1 MGIVDKNDLTP
12 KSLKH
17 IAIIMD
23 GNGRWASKRSMS
35 RLKGH
40 EQGAKAVR
48 EAIKGCREL
57 GIPFLTLFAFSS
69 ENWKRPDEEVN
80 HLMGLFRYFI
90 KRELQDLKSA
100 GVKVNFIG
108 NISMLP
114 SDVQSMVEDA
124 KRQTE
129 DNTDLVLTIA
139 LSYGAQAEIVNSAK
153 KLAELVLS
161 GDMAIDDITEA
172 SLAATLDTD
181 GIPDPDIVL
190 RTSGEKRLS
199 NFLLWQCAYS
209 ELIFQ
214 DVLWPDF
221 RRENLE
227 IAIEEYYSRYRR
239 YGAVSV

>member
-12 KSLKH
+12 NSLKH

-57 GIPFLTLFAFSS
+57 CIPFLTLFAFSS

-90 KRELQDLKSA
+90 KRELNELKAA
-100 GVKVNFIG
+100 GVKINFIG

-114 SDVQSMVEDA
+114 DDVQELIETA
-124 KRQTE
+124 RLQTE
-129 DNTDLVLTIA
+129 GNTDLVLTIA
-139 LSYGAQAEIVNSAK
+139 LSYGGQAEIVNSAK
-153 KLAELVLS
+153 KLAEMVLS
-161 GDMAIDDITEA
+161 GEMALDDINET
-172 SLAATLDTD
+172 SLAAGLETD

-199 NFLLWQCAYS
+199 NFLLWQSAYS

-227 IAIEEYYSRYRR
+227 IAIEEYYSRCRR
-239 YGAVSV
+239 YGAVSA

>member
-1 MGIVDKNDLTP
+1 MGIVDTNDLALN
-12 KSLKH
+12 SLKH

-90 KRELQDLKSA
+90 KRELSDLKSA
-100 GVKVNFIG
+100 GVKINFIG

-114 SDVQSMVEDA
+114 DDVQELIETA
-124 KRQTE
+124 RLQTE
-129 DNTDLVLTIA
+129 GNTDLVLTIA
-139 LSYGAQAEIVNSAK
+139 LSYGGQAEIVNSAK
-153 KLAELVLS
+153 KLAEMVLS
-161 GDMAIDDITEA
+161 GEMALDDISET
-172 SLAATLDTD
+172 SLAAGLETD

-199 NFLLWQCAYS
+199 NFLLWQSAYS

-227 IAIEEYYSRYRR
+227 IAIEEYYSRCRR
-239 YGAVSV
+239 YGAVSA

>member
-124 KRQTE
+124 KRQTK